1 MAKIDEK
8 YTEALGNYNK
18 SLEKI
23 VEILQEQV
31 KRKDTDIMETM
42 LKNMDE
48 KKLSQIVE
56 DLKEIKTT
64 SKKIETNQ
72 QKILEE
78 IKSVKK
84 QKEAGMFGEV
94 SDPKNKGK
102 IIDGIKIIT
111 LIAGGVLAIGL
122 AFKLIG
128 PIDVISVIGLGIAIS
143 LMAVTFSYI
152 TEKLK
157 GITIGRTIA
166 ISGMMFVMSMAIA
179 ASSKVLAFTAPMTLK
194 TMISVTFTAT
204 ALGAAVYLLT
214 QAVSRI
220 HFNLRT
226 IFGLILLPFL
236 APIVS
241 TAIVTSSHILKQAA
255 TLDFRT
261 ILSVTFTSIALGI
274 ALYAV
279 TTAVSKMNMSS
290 SVITFLTKGAVFGM
304 IIGAVAGGIV
314 LASWLFSKITPI
326 SVMQGLTAIF
336 TAVTLGIVLYAVSK
350 VAEFSDGITIMKA
363 ISIGALMVVAAWA
376 IKKSSEILSGVVPF
390 SFTFAL
396 GLVITTIA
404 IGIALV
410 AFSFAWKM
418 FSSNMV
424 RIGLGGVGVGGSS
437 AFRTASTILIVAFT
451 IAAAS
456 WILSAGNYTGAY
468 PDWKW
473 STQVGLSIV
482 VFGGAIL
489 AIGILMDKAGF
500 AQGLDYK
507 DALNMIIIS
516 GTIVAVSWILQLG
529 LYDKYP
535 TDKWIKN
542 VGISMLIFGG
552 YILGLGV
559 LMDKAGFAQGLDYKD
574 FLNMVIIAGTILAVS
589 LILSVGAYDKY
600 PSIDWIKDV
609 GLSLTLFGAGMFL
622 FGKFDPSGAN
632 VTMGAIAIL
641 IVAGT
646 IWLVSKILNEG
657 SYDKF
662 PSLGWSSGVG
672 LSLFTFGLSMIGL
685 GLAVSAT
692 LGLGYVVLLAG
703 AAANVLIAQNI
714 VDVAKILSSG
724 TYTKGPNLDWAM
736 GTGMLM
742 TAFTI
747 SVIALGAFAVGT
759 LGVGFVA
766 IFAGVKV
773 MKYIAQSIVD
783 VSKILSTGTYSGGP
797 TFEWANGVGT
807 AIIAFAGAIAS
818 MGMATGGILSIF
830 TGIDVEQ
837 MKSSIRA
844 VVDGMVE
851 ANKKLGGVSWS
862 GNYPTEEWAKGVGTA
877 VSKFAEASR
886 SLFGGIFSTDIT
898 DKFGGMVD
906 VLMDGIIGA
915 ARKMQRATDIRWN
928 ALPYPSSEW
937 ITNVGGS
944 IQSFIDLTRSLR
956 GGWFSSN
963 LIDNFTSNINV
974 LLTGLISVGRRFS
987 TPPGSLIKWD
997 SLPYPKE
1004 EWIKNISDSVQSFI
1018 ILSRKDFS
1026 ADDAKNLD
1034 NMVDVMISV
1043 AKKFNNKNVFNDETS
1058 ASINKF
1064 AISLKELTNSVPTK
1078 EIADRLSSLSES
1090 MSKISGF
1097 GLSNAASIYLLSKSL
1112 KGLGETIQEI
1122 DMSVFDKLT
1131 KFSSSFTAISLIDN
1145 MKLQETIDVLK
1156 SRRMDIKAVLDDN
1169 SGSARFTGVV
1179 PFIPGQTNQVQSPFF
1194 DPGVLSNPL
1203 GDLVEYNKSIDKN
1216 IKELLDLKKAE
1227 SEKTTS
1233 YSTQKPASFGK

>member
-194 TMISVTFTAT
+194 TMVSVAFTAT
-204 ALGAAVYLLT
+204 ALGAALYLLT

-424 RIGLGGVGVGGSS
+424 RIGLGGVGGSS

-456 WILSAGNYTGAY
+456 WILSVGKYDGAY

-482 VFGGAIL
+482 VFGGFMMALGKLQIMNKFSSFDKKDIQNVLITSTAIVL
-489 AIGILMDKAGF
+489 
-500 AQGLDYK
+500 
-507 DALNMIIIS
+507 
-516 GTIVAVSWILQLG
+516 TSWILQLG
-529 LYDKYP
+529 MYTKYPSIKWITDVGLSLILFGGGMFALGKFDPSGEMIAQGLASILIISLAINISSKILGNGVYDKYP
-535 TDKWIKN
+535 N
-542 VGISMLIFGG
+542 
-552 YILGLGV
+552 
-559 LMDKAGFAQGLDYKD
+559 
-574 FLNMVIIAGTILAVS
+574 
-589 LILSVGAYDKY
+589 
-600 PSIDWIKDV
+600 IDWVTEV

-672 LSLFTFGLSMIGL
+672 LSLFTFGLSMTLL
-685 GLAVSAT
+685 GAAIFMT
-692 LGLGYVVLLAG
+692 GGLGYVALLAG
-703 AAANVLIAQNI
+703 AAANMLIAQNI
-714 VDVAKILSSG
+714 VDVAKILAGG
-724 TYTKGPNLDWAM
+724 TYSRGPSLDWAM
-736 GTGMLM
+736 GTGILM
-742 TAFTI
+742 TAFSA
-747 SVIALGAFAVGT
+747 SVIALGALTIGT
-759 LGVGFVA
+759 LGVGFIA
-766 IFAGVKV
+766 IYAGVKV

-783 VSKILSTGTYSGGP
+783 VSKILAGGTYTGGP

-807 AIIAFAGAIAS
+807 AIMAFAEGIAS
-818 MGMATGGILSIF
+818 MGLATGGILSIF

-862 GNYPTEEWAKGVGTA
+862 GNYPTEEWSKGVGTA
-877 VSKFAEASR
+877 ISLFAEASR

-898 DKFGGMVD
+898 DKFDGMVNI
-906 VLMDGIIGA
+906 LMDGIIGA
-915 ARKMQRATDIRWN
+915 ARKMQRATDIRWDT
-928 ALPYPSSEW
+928 LPFPSSDW
-937 ITNVGGS
+937 VTNVGGS
-944 IQSFIDLTRSLR
+944 IQSFIDLIRKVR
-956 GGWFSSN
+956 GQFIGNANITDVFGSTIN
-963 LIDNFTSNINV
+963 TLI
-974 LLTGLISVGRRFS
+974 TGLISVGRRFS

-1026 ADDAKNLD
+1026 ADNAKNLD

-1043 AKKFNNKNVFNDETS
+1043 AKKFNNKDVFNDGTS
-1058 ASINKF
+1058 DNINKF

-1090 MSKISGF
+1090 MNKISGF

-1216 IKELLDLKKAE
+1216 IKELLEIQKAE
-1227 SEKTTS
+1227 ADKTGTS
-1233 YSTQKPASFGK
+1233 YSTSTPTSISHKK